1 MSLEK
6 WAEYGWLKAEPTSP
20 DEIKSLLTIV
30 DRDLKD
36 ANVAAISEDRRFEAA
51 FNAARTAANVA
62 LRASGYRTS
71 AQAGH
76 HVKTIESLELTI
88 NADSKLVQKMKTLS
102 KKRNATSYD
111 SAGNVSKQELELAI
125 KTASELQR
133 EVLAWL
139 EKDHPGLLKS
149 QK

>member
-6 WAEYGWLKAEPTSP
+6 WVGYSWLKAEPTSR

-30 DRDLKD
+30 NRDLKD

-51 FNAARTAANVA
+51 YSAARTAATIA

-71 AQAGH
+71 TQVGH
-76 HVKTIESLELTI
+76 HAKTIESLELTI
-88 NADSKLVQKMKTLS
+88 NADSKMIQKMRTFS
-102 KKRNATSYD
+102 KKRNITSYD

-125 KTASELQR
+125 KTAAELHRQ
-133 EVLAWL
+133 VVAWL
-139 EKDHPGLLKS
+139 EKNHPELLKD
-149 QK
+149 

>member
-6 WAEYGWLKAEPTSP
+6 WVEYGWLKAEPTSR

-71 AQAGH
+71 TQLGH
-76 HVKTIESLELTI
+76 HLKTIESLELTI
-88 NADSKLVQKMKTLS
+88 HADSKLIQKIKTLS

-111 SAGNVSKQELELAI
+111 SAGNVSTQELELAI
-125 KTASELQR
+125 KTAAELQH
-133 EVLAWL
+133 EVVAWL
-139 EKDHPGLLKS
+139 EKNHPELLEL
-149 QK
+149 QM